1 MATPY
6 QHLTFSD
13 RIHIEIEQS
22 KGTSCKDLAKMLDK
36 HPTTI
41 ARELH
46 RNSDANGHYDAQEA
60 HRLAQTRRSR
70 ASSQPRPETA
80 LLWDEFAQTLR
91 QHFRKMSPELYHG
104 RTTQVEGRASLS
116 RSWLYEL
123 LHRERQQGG
132 DLYTGLPRQG
142 RRYRKRLSSDASSS
156 KIPNRIDIDQRPP
169 AVDARNAPGH
179 WEMDTI
185 IGHGHQGVLLTAIER
200 YSRLTRILVL
210 PHRQAKFIALAT
222 LEMLLPYRPWVHTI
236 TVDNGLE
243 FAAHDYAAKFLNA
256 QFYFCKPYHSWQ
268 RGQIEQLNGLVRRTF
283 RKKQS
288 FRHLTREEIAQE
300 EQQLNQMPRKCLGFR
315 TPQEVFDTIQA
326 QAPPRQ

>member
-22 KGTSCKDLAKMLDK
+22 KGTSCKDLANMLDK

-60 HRLAQTRRSR
+60 HRLAQTRRVR
-70 ASSQPRPETA
+70 ASSQPRPQTA
-80 LLWDEFAQTLR
+80 RLWAEFAQALR
-91 QHFRKMSPELYHG
+91 QYSRKMSPELYYG
-104 RTTQVEGRASLS
+104 RTTQVEGRVSLS

-123 LHRERQQGG
+123 LHRARQQGG
-132 DLYTGLPRQG
+132 DLYKCLPRQG
-142 RRYRKRLSSDASSS
+142 RKYRKRFPSDASSS

-169 AVDARNAPGH
+169 AVDTRNALGH

-185 IGHGHQGVLLTAIER
+185 IGHGHQGVLLTVIER
-200 YSRLTRILVL
+200 YSRLTRILV
-210 PHRQAKFIALAT
+210 
-222 LEMLLPYRPWVHTI
+222 
-236 TVDNGLE
+236 
-243 FAAHDYAAKFLNA
+243 
-256 QFYFCKPYHSWQ
+256 
-268 RGQIEQLNGLVRRTF
+268 RRTF

-288 FRHLTREEIAQE
+288 FLYLTRKAIAVE

-315 TPQEVFDTIQA
+315 TPQEVFDTLQA
-326 QAPPRQ
+326 QTPPKK

>member
-1 MATPY
+1 MTVP
-6 QHLTFSD
+6 
-13 RIHIEIEQS
+13 
-22 KGTSCKDLAKMLDK
+22 LA
-36 HPTTI
+36 P
-41 ARELH
+41 
-46 RNSDANGHYDAQEA
+46 
-60 HRLAQTRRSR
+60 TRRSL
-70 ASSQPRPETA
+70 ASSQPRPKTA
-80 LLWDEFAQTLR
+80 RLWDEFAHCLR
-91 QHFRKMSPELYHG
+91 LHPRKMSPELYHG

-123 LHRERQQGG
+123 LHRERKQGG

-142 RRYRKRLSSDASSS
+142 RKYRKRLPSDASSS
-156 KIPNRIDIDQRPP
+156 KIPNRIDIEQRPP
-169 AVDARNAPGH
+169 VVDARNAPGH

-210 PHRQAKFIALAT
+210 PHRQAQFIAIAT
-222 LEMLLPYRPWVHTI
+222 LEMLMPYQQWVHTI

-243 FAAHDYAAKFLNA
+243 FAAHAYAAKVLNA

-268 RGQIEQLNGLVRRTF
+268 RGQIEHLNGLVRRTF

-288 FRHLTREEIAQE
+288 FRHLTRAEIAQE

-315 TPQEVFDTIQA
+315 TPQEIFDSIQA
-326 QAPPRQ
+326 QAPPRT